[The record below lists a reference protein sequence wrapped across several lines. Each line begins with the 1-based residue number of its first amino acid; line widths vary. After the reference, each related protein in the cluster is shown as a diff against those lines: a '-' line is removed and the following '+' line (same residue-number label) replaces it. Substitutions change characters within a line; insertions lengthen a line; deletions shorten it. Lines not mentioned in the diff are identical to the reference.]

1 MARYDY
7 WEKKNL
13 PPAISKV
20 LHSFAGLLSL
30 PLLSTTWT
38 IDRRTAAP

>member
-30 PLLSTTWT
+30 PLLAAQVT
-38 IDRRTAAP
+38 IAR